1 MHKRLYITTILIG
14 LLFYLP
20 GIANS
25 AVRTIYFV
33 PNDRVPQNHIHS
45 TINTQMK
52 AVQAFYKAQMNAHG
66 YSNRTFA
73 LETDRTGKVITHTII
88 GNHSDNYYLQGTLD
102 KVEAEIQNK
111 FNNIDNDIYVAFVD
125 LSNERVDGNCGI
137 ARYEG
142 GPVLLPAHGDCIE
155 GEGGI
160 DLIAHELGH
169 AFNLIHD
176 FRSESYIMSY
186 GANRTEIS
194 KCAADYLN
202 VSRYFNDRRNAND
215 QSPTIEM
222 VTPETYPKNTPDW
235 TLEFAITDPD
245 GLYQV
250 QFELAVPGEPASL
263 FDCVAVQNVDT
274 QTQVTFQMPDGATIS
289 PVNNIWIRI
298 VDANG
303 NTHTQSWTLTAT
315 EGTEPT
321 PVVTTTGK
329 AFLTLAYDSPDALIP
344 TNPKVEWTTWGQL
357 WEKTPDGLVPR
368 TPNGVFPASV
378 FNGENWTHFFYAH
391 APSRI
396 VYDISKANYKSFQTY
411 FHMPN
416 PCGNSIE
423 VTFFADDTEIHNP
436 GLLYIGRGTRI
447 EFNIPEGTKTL
458 TFKIDD
464 LGDPSCDH
472 FVFGEPTL
480 TDQTLESEDPPNTL
494 ISTDNT
500 EALLTLTYEAPSTL
514 TPINPR
520 GEWTTWGQLWE
531 KTPDSLVPR
540 TPNGVFPASAFNGE
554 NWTHFFYAHADS
566 RIVWDI
572 SNKDYENFHTH
583 FDMPN
588 PCGNYA
594 KLTVVFMADDTEI
607 YNSGILQGS
616 EGRHSEITFDI
627 PEGTEM
633 LTLKVDDLDDPGC
646 DHFVFGEPTLTHSV
660 TTEPPVTTTPTTTT
674 PTAMGNT
681 TVSLLPISVQSPNIG
696 QLLKLSVKITNG
708 KSVAGYQATL
718 QFDDTAL
725 RYVESSNSDYL
736 PDGAFFVSPILEGNL
751 VRLNAASLAGESN
764 RDGTL
769 ATLTFEVIAVKAS
782 ILTLSDVLLSNS
794 TGETFAPQV
803 ENTQI
808 TVLTK
813 LAGDVNSDGTVNIA
827 DLVLVASNL
836 GQIGQ
841 NAADVNSDGVVNIAD
856 LVLVAGALGEGA
868 AAAPTLHASDL
879 ERLTA
884 AEVQDMLTQARQMAL
899 TDPAYLRGIAVLEQ
913 LQALL
918 LPKETALLPNYPNPF
933 NPETWIPYQLAK
945 PAEVTLHIYSVNG
958 TLVRVLAL
966 GHQSAGQYQSR
977 SRTAYWDGKNA
988 FGEPVASGLYFYTL
1002 TAGDF
1007 TATRKMLIAK

>member
-1 MHKRLYITTILIG
+1 MDSVVAEKIMIYETPSINYQERYKMHKRLYITTILIG

-52 AVQAFYKAQMNAHG
+52 AVQVFYKAQMNAHG
-66 YSNRTFA
+66 YGNRTFA
-73 LETDRTGKVITHTII
+73 LETDHTGKVITHTII
-88 GNHSDNYYLQGTLD
+88 GNHRDSHYIKDTLT
-102 KVEAEIQNK
+102 KVETEVNNR
-111 FNNIDNDIYVAFVD
+111 FNIKTDIYIIFVD
-125 LSNERVDGNCGI
+125 ISNNRVNGSCGI
-137 ARYEG
+137 ARFEG
-142 GPVLLPAHGDCIE
+142 GPVLIPTHG
-155 GEGGI
+155 GWVTGQEGGG
-160 DLIAHELGH
+160 LIAHELGH

-202 VSRYFNDRRNAND
+202 VSPYFNGRRNAND

-222 VTPETYPKNTPDW
+222 VTPETYPKNAPDW
-235 TLEFAITDPD
+235 TLEFDITDPD

-274 QTQVTFQMPDGATIS
+274 QTRVTFQMPDGATIS
-289 PVNNIWIRI
+289 PINNIWIR
-298 VDANG
+298 VADVHG
-303 NTHTQSWTLTAT
+303 NVQTQEWTLTAT
-315 EGTEPT
+315 EDTT
-321 PVVTTTGK
+321 PVTVIETTGRTL
-329 AFLTLAYDSPDALIP
+329 LTLEYDAHNTLTP
-344 TNPKVEWTTWGQL
+344 TNPKVEWQTWGQL

-368 TPNGVFPASV
+368 TPNGLFPADT
-378 FNGENWTHFFYAH
+378 FGGDNW
-391 APSRI
+391 
-396 VYDISKANYKSFQTY
+396 K
-411 FHMPN
+411 
-416 PCGNSIE
+416 
-423 VTFFADDTEIHNP
+423 
-436 GLLYIGRGTRI
+436 
-447 EFNIPEGTKTL
+447 
-458 TFKIDD
+458 
-464 LGDPSCDH
+464 
-472 FVFGEPTL
+472 
-480 TDQTLESEDPPNTL
+480 
-494 ISTDNT
+494 
-500 EALLTLTYEAPSTL
+500 
-514 TPINPR
+514 
-520 GEWTTWGQLWE
+520 
-531 KTPDSLVPR
+531 
-540 TPNGVFPASAFNGE
+540 
-554 NWTHFFYAHADS
+554 HFFYAHADS

-572 SNKDYENFHTH
+572 SNKDYENFHAH

-607 YNSGILQGS
+607 YNSGVLQGS

-633 LTLKVDDLDDPGC
+633 LTLKVDDLGDPGC

-660 TTEPPVTTTPTTTT
+660 TTESPVTTTPTTTT
-674 PTAMGNT
+674 PTTMGNT

-708 KSVAGYQATL
+708 KNVAGYQATV

-764 RDGTL
+764 GDGTL

-782 ILTLSDVLLSNS
+782 ILTLSAVLVSSS

-803 ENTQI
+803 ENSQI
-808 TVLTK
+808 TEPTK
-813 LAGDVNSDGTVNIA
+813 LIGDVNSDGTVNIA

-856 LVLVAGALGEGA
+856 LVLVASALGTS
-868 AAAPTLHASDL
+868 AAPSIHPYAL
-879 ERLTA
+879 EMLIATDVKQWLSA
-884 AEVQDMLTQARQMAL
+884 AQQLNL
-899 TDPAYLRGIAVLEQ
+899 TDMKSQRGVLFLQQ
-913 LQALL
+913 LLITL
-918 LPKETALLPNYPNPF
+918 TPKETAFLPNFPNPF
-933 NPETWIPYQLAK
+933 NPETWIPYHLAK
-945 PAEVTLHIYSVNG
+945 DADVTLYIYTING
-958 TLVRVLAL
+958 ELVRTLTFE
-966 GHQSAGQYQSR
+966 HQSAGKYQNR
-977 SRTAYWDGKNA
+977 SRAAYWDGKNA